1 VGDVSHLQEAKR
13 NYARGRRER
22 AAALQYLLEALTSP
36 QNPIDGDQLNRM
48 KLALFLFHPELTQL
62 MNKID
67 RSHSH
72 KRELRDA
79 LLVGLAMVALDR
91 LLSDPVLSAETAQ
104 APSHVLKLASGTSIK
119 VGAIVPTN

>member
-13 NYARGRRER
+13 NYAQGRRER

-72 KRELRDA
+72 KRQLRDA

-91 LLSDPVLSAETAQ
+91 LLSDPVPSAETAQ
-104 APSHVLKLASGTSIK
+104 AASHVLKLASGTSIK